1 MDHPTEKDPSLED
14 SDELDAQEFNKN
26 EFSIEIEETKEG
38 KQTFFV
44 KSEEFFQKIVKSLKN
59 FADYFKFKFK
69 KIFSRKDTE
78 EQHYVMSKKIYKQHK
93 RLEKKMK
100 ELEVSLEKTT
110 ELTGQIKEDT
120 SKIVLEV
127 EWVVILLERQ
137 MARIEDVETYMRTN
151 LGSDWSQLKQKWQEF
166 KQGDISRGEFV
177 KIGLRKL
184 GKKFLGIFVSTS

>member
-1 MDHPTEKDPSLED
+1 MENPTEKDPSLED
-14 SDELDAQEFNKN
+14 SDELNAQEFNKN
-26 EFSIEIEETKEG
+26 EFSIEIDETKEG
-38 KQTFFV
+38 KQTFYV
-44 KSEEFFQKIVKSLKN
+44 KSEEFFQKIAKSLKN

-78 EQHYVMSKKIYKQHK
+78 EQHYIMSKKIYKQHK

-110 ELTGQIKEDT
+110 ELTDQIKEDT

-127 EWVVILLERQ
+127 EWVVILLGRQ
-137 MARIEDVETYMRTN
+137 MTRIKDVETYMMTN

-166 KQGDISRGEFV
+166 KQGDISRGEFIKV
-177 KIGLRKL
+177 GLRKL

>member
-1 MDHPTEKDPSLED
+1 MDNPTEKDPSLGD
-14 SDELDAQEFNKN
+14 SDELNAQEFNKN
-26 EFSIEIEETKEG
+26 EFSIEMEETKEG
-38 KQTFFV
+38 KQNFYV
-44 KSEEFFQKIVKSLKN
+44 KSEEFFQKIAKSLKN

-78 EQHYVMSKKIYKQHK
+78 KQHYVMSKKIYKQHK

-110 ELTGQIKEDT
+110 KLTGQIKEDT

-137 MARIEDVETYMRTN
+137 MARIDDVETYMRTN

-166 KQGDISRGEFV
+166 KQGDISRSEFI
-177 KIGLRKL
+177 KIGLKKL
-184 GKKFLGIFVSTS
+184 GKRFLGIFVSTS

>member
-1 MDHPTEKDPSLED
+1 MENPTEKDPSLED
-14 SDELDAQEFNKN
+14 SDEFNAQEFNKN

-38 KQTFFV
+38 KQTFYV

-59 FADYFKFKFK
+59 IADYFKFKFK

-120 SKIVLEV
+120 SKIV
-127 EWVVILLERQ
+127 
-137 MARIEDVETYMRTN
+137 
-151 LGSDWSQLKQKWQEF
+151 
-166 KQGDISRGEFV
+166 
-177 KIGLRKL
+177 
-184 GKKFLGIFVSTS
+184 